1 MNPSQ
6 FVLAGLLTLASPSI
20 LLAQVTIEAAFVS
33 SFGAGQ
39 TAEEISV
46 ATARDADPFQQFLAG
61 LTVDYRYRFSTSLG
75 QLRHQ
80 PHLAP
85 EPIGSEPALH
95 GTSRIALD
103 RGSTE
108 GPFRPFMNL
117 AIGRLY
123 GDAVADHWTA
133 GLGGG
138 ARVFLQPRTFLRA
151 SVEYGWEFSQWRAIN
166 ERLMEGQWSWSMSL
180 GFTF

>member
-1 MNPSQ
+1 MNPSP
-6 FVLAGLLTLASPSI
+6 FVLAGLLTIASPSI
-20 LLAQVTIEAAFVS
+20 LLAQVTIETAFVS
-33 SFGAGQ
+33 AYGKGQ
-39 TAEEISV
+39 AAEEISV
-46 ATARDADPFQQFLAG
+46 AAQQDSDPFLQFLAG
-61 LTVDYRYRFSTSLG
+61 LTADYRYRFSTSLG

-95 GTSRIALD
+95 GTSRLD
-103 RGSTE
+103 IDRSSTE
-108 GPFRPFMNL
+108 GAFRPFMNL

-123 GDAVADHWTA
+123 GDAFADHWTA
-133 GLGGG
+133 GIGGG
-138 ARVFLQPRTFLRA
+138 ARLFLQPRTFLRA